1 MERKAKEKVV
11 EELDDK
17 LKRAGALFLA
27 EYSGM
32 NVAQISKLRRELD
45 KVGGEFKVA
54 KNTLLK
60 IAAAGTQAEALK
72 DEFAGPNAI
81 ICSYKDPVGVA
92 KVLAAVAKDMPK
104 LKVKAGLLGAKR
116 INPQEILTLAT
127 LPSKDVL
134 IGKLLGL
141 LLGLP
146 QRLVG
151 ALSGN
156 IMQLIADIER
166 DQDKKRNGV
175 KEDRV
180 NGCDKRRSNH
190 LY

>member
-11 EELDDK
+11 EELDEK

-32 NVAQISKLRRELD
+32 NVAQISRLRREID
-45 KVGGEFKVA
+45 KAGGEFKVA

-60 IAAAGTQAEALK
+60 IAATGTQAEALK
-72 DEFAGPNAI
+72 DEFSGPNAI
-81 ICSYKDPVGVA
+81 ICSYKDPVSVA
-92 KVLAAVAKDMPK
+92 KVFAAVAKDMPK
-104 LKVKAGLLGAKR
+104 LKLKAGLLGTQR
-116 INPQEILTLAT
+116 IGPQEILTLAT

-134 IGKLLGL
+134 VGKLLGL

-156 IMQLIADIER
+156 IMQLILTLNAIKT
-166 DQDKKRNGV
+166 KKETV
-175 KEDRV
+175 
-180 NGCDKRRSNH
+180 
-190 LY
+190 

>member
-1 MERKAKEKVV
+1 LERKAKEKVV

-45 KVGGEFKVA
+45 NVGGEFKVA

-72 DEFAGPNAI
+72 DEFAGPNAL

-92 KVLAAVAKDMPK
+92 KVLAAISKDVPK
-104 LKVKAGLLGAKR
+104 LKLKAGLLGTQRLSPA
-116 INPQEILTLAT
+116 EILTLAT
-127 LPSKDVL
+127 LPTKEVL
-134 IGKLLGL
+134 IGRFLGL
-141 LLGLP
+141 LIGLP

-151 ALSGN
+151 TLAGN
-156 IMQLIADIER
+156 LMQLLLTLNAIKT
-166 DQDKKRNGV
+166 KKETV
-175 KEDRV
+175 
-180 NGCDKRRSNH
+180 
-190 LY
+190 